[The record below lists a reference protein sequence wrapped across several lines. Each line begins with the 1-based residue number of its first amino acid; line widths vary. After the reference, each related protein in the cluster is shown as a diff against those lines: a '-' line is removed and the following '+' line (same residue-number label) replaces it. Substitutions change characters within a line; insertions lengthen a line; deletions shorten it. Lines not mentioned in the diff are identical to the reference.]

1 MHPSACVK
9 WTSGLSGPFKTSTY
23 KLHYCCRC
31 HFRVFFRVCI
41 ERGEWILCCP
51 WEQRSLMCGA
61 CALKLLVCISFQVLH
76 HYLDF
81 SRVSSSCPL
90 AALLLSHS
98 IVSFVFVFLLVCMW
112 QTGREPRVCW
122 GFCSCCFPLRQ
133 WRSLSA
139 TSLPPCPH
147 RSFLSTMVTWDE
159 GSGGISLKSCHGL

>member
-1 MHPSACVK
+1 MWSGRLGCL
-9 WTSGLSGPFKTSTY
+9 GLSRQVLTNY
-23 KLHYCCRC
+23 IIVVVVVIL
-31 HFRVFFRVCI
+31 VFFRVCI

-139 TSLPPCPH
+139 TSLPH
-147 RSFLSTMVTWDE
+147 RSFLSTMVTWRLRWD
-159 GSGGISLKSCHGL
+159 ISKIMSWFVTLVKCTCR